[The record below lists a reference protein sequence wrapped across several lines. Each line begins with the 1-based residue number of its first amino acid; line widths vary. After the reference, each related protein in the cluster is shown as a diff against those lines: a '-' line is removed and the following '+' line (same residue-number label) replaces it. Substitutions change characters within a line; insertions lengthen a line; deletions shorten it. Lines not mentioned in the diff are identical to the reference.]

1 MIEAEITHHTA
12 NIKNKMTNIVKT
24 FLDTNDQEFNY
35 KPVIIHG
42 DDFLLITPK
51 TMATNWNDLNCN
63 FRSAVVNP
71 ITFQTVSLSFKKFVN
86 FSERPEFQPWDN
98 DWKFTAFHKLDG
110 SLLIVSKYKGKH
122 IIRTRGTTDARQMA
136 NGDEIDFLIKK
147 YPLAFDNAFLNAET
161 ASFLFE
167 WTTPSNIICLREH
180 NEPTLTLIGAI
191 RHSDYEYLDP
201 DTLDFVGGHIK
212 VDRPERFKFNSIHD
226 CIADVTLWRGKEGV
240 VIISPDG
247 QTLKKIKSA
256 EYCQL
261 HKLATGIK
269 NINQVLDVF
278 LASPKFT
285 TVEDFYKYVETT
297 LDYEIA
303 EKIKDDM
310 VPIVEAYNSYLK
322 KVERVKN
329 VVKLV
334 KDIETRKEQAQIIQ
348 QDLHGWQHGH
358 AFTLLDNRE
367 LSDKMVENAVKAEL
381 EKVLNK

>member
-1 MIEAEITHHTA
+1 MKLPNSEQF
-12 NIKNKMTNIVKT
+12 NIKDVVV
-24 FLDTNDQEFNY
+24 D
-35 KPVIIHG
+35 G
-42 DDFLLITPK
+42 DECLLITPTDMGTK
-51 TMATNWNDLNCN
+51 WDDSNAH
-63 FRSAVVNP
+63 FRSCLLRKDDHKV
-71 ITFQTVSLSFKKFVN
+71 ISLGFKKFVN
-86 FSERPEFQPWDN
+86 FGERPEFQPWDN

-122 IIRTRGTTDARQMA
+122 IIRTRGTTDARQMN
-136 NGDEIDFLIKK
+136 NGHEIDLLIKK
-147 YPLAFDNAFLNAET
+147 YPLAFDNAYLNAET

-201 DTLDFVGGHIK
+201 GTLDYIGDHIN
-212 VDRPERFKFNSIHD
+212 VNRPARFKYANIHD
-226 CIADVTLWRGKEGV
+226 CIADVTLWRGREGV
-240 VIISPDG
+240 VVVSPDG
-247 QTLKKIKSA
+247 QTFKKIKGD

-285 TVEDFYKYVETT
+285 TVEGFYKYVETT

-310 VPIVEAYNSYLK
+310 VPIVEAYNNYLK
-322 KVERVKN
+322 KVERVKTVLTLIKN
-329 VVKLV
+329 V
-334 KDIETRKEQAQIIQ
+334 ETRKEQAQMIQ
-348 QDLHGWQHGH
+348 HELHGWQTGH
-358 AFTLLDNRE
+358 AFTLLDNRQ
-367 LSDKMVENAVKAEL
+367 LSDKMVENAVNAEL

>member
-1 MIEAEITHHTA
+1 MNLPDATQF
-12 NIKNKMTNIVKT
+12 NIKEVVV
-24 FLDTNDQEFNY
+24 Q
-35 KPVIIHG
+35 G
-42 DDFLLITPK
+42 DECLLITPTDMGTK
-51 TMATNWNDLNCN
+51 WDDSNAH
-63 FRSAVVNP
+63 FRSCLLRKNDHKV
-71 ITFQTVSLSFKKFVN
+71 ISLGFKKFVN
-86 FSERPEFQPWDN
+86 FGERPEFQPWDN

-110 SLLIVSKYKGKH
+110 SLLIVSKYNGKH

-136 NGDEIDFLIKK
+136 NGHEIDVLIKK

-167 WTTPSNIICLREH
+167 WTTPTNIICLREH
-180 NEPTLTLIGAI
+180 NEPTLTLVGAI

-212 VDRPERFKFNSIHD
+212 VARPERFQFNSIHD
-226 CIADVTLWRGKEGV
+226 CLADVKMWRGKEGV
-240 VIISPDG
+240 VTISPDG
-247 QTLKKIKSA
+247 QTLKKIKGD

-269 NINQVLDVF
+269 TINQVLDVF

-310 VPIVEAYNSYLK
+310 VPIVEAYNNYLK

-329 VVKLV
+329 VVNLV
-334 KDIETRKEQAQIIQ
+334 KGIETRKEQAQIIQ
-348 QDLHGWQHGH
+348 QDLHNWQHGH

-367 LSDKMVENAVKAEL
+367 LSDKMIDNAVQFEL
-381 EKVLNK
+381 DKIIKK